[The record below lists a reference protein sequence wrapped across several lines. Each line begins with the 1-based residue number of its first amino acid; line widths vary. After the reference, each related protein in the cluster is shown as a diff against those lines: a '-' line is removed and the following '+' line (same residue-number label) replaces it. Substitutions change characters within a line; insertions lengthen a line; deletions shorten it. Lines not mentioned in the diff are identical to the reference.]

1 MHYID
6 LLNYLIDVQKIEK
19 DELCELLAIPKKK
32 LDSVL
37 AGATPLKKK
46 CLKNLSVYTSI
57 PLDAIRSGN
66 FVLNAP
72 QVDVADDEEAPKIV
86 KDAYVPEY
94 IREANTNRLKA
105 YCKKRYKNRR
115 DDILGFN
122 IVNIIVFV
130 ISIII
135 SFSLIYNFTIVS
147 LSGSAKILAI
157 ALIPAVLSI
166 IITINCYKL
175 AWNGTLKEEKL
186 FVFYAVLNVIQ
197 ILTYTIALVVAKWA
211 PPFTLLLGI
220 LAIAPVIYTV
230 FLENKD
236 KSNYVK
242 SLVLY
247 LFSAFSTGVVCI
259 LASTSEHFMNL
270 EDERSLIIGIV
281 ISFIGFFT
289 IDITTGILL
298 AAYTFYRKR
307 NYIAK
312 HFEPVSKKR
321 VFKGNKIAKDI
332 IVILLLISL
341 TWGVLYVLP
350 VMGIR
355 NNMGINF
362 EDTPVDRYLDYNK
375 QTITYKDTDTYS
387 LIDNDTYSIKVPKS
401 FIISSDTE
409 LNTIYKSDENMYSV
423 IINKEYINLDEII
436 DDVTQN
442 SEKEYLTYLHD
453 VKQTTIKRYGFYP
466 RTEYENDKLMR
477 MIYND
482 DISIFDRDL
491 NIAVY
496 YHILIDTILE
506 NDYKIYL
513 YEDEEIEFRV
523 RTHRY
528 DRDDGTTTYLYDVS
542 GNAKGNYDKFFDF
555 TLFTVTD
562 GAEDDIAYKIINSIE
577 IK

>member
-19 DELCELLAIPKKK
+19 DELCELIAIPKKK

-37 AGATPLKKK
+37 SGITPLKKK
-46 CLKNLSVYTSI
+46 CLKNLSLYTNI

-66 FVLNAP
+66 FVLNIP
-72 QVDVADDEEAPKIV
+72 QEEIAEGEEAPEII

-122 IVNIIVFV
+122 IVNIIFFV

-157 ALIPAVLSI
+157 ALIPTVLSI
-166 IITINCYKL
+166 IITINSYKL

-186 FVFYAVLNVIQ
+186 FIFYAVLNVIQ
-197 ILTYTIALVVAKWA
+197 IFTYTIALVVAKWA
-211 PPFTLLLGI
+211 PPFTVLLGI

-247 LFSAFSTGVVCI
+247 LFSAFSTCVVCI
-259 LASTSEHFMNL
+259 LASTSEYFMNL

-289 IDITTGILL
+289 IVITTGILL

-341 TWGVLYVLP
+341 TCGVLYVLP
-350 VMGIR
+350 VIGY
-355 NNMGINF
+355 NNIIKQVINA
-362 EDTPVDRYLDYNK
+362 DIQIDDRYPVYDK
-375 QTITYKDTDTYS
+375 ASIVFTE
-387 LIDNDTYSIKVPKS
+387 NDKYTVIEAENYTIKVPESLVK
-401 FIISSDTE
+401 
-409 LNTIYKSDENMYSV
+409 KSDSEYLKNEIYSNSENTMSV
-423 IINKEYINLDEII
+423 IVINQFYDLEEMFTEINTLDELPF
-436 DDVTQN
+436 D
-442 SEKEYLTYLHD
+442 L
-453 VKQTTIKRYGFYP
+453 KQVITDRYGFFP
-466 RTEYENDKLMR
+466 KTLYENDKLLKMV
-477 MIYND
+477 YND
-482 DISIFDRDL
+482 NISVLDRDL
-491 NIAVY
+491 TLATSY
-496 YHILIDTILE
+496 FLLTESILSFD
-506 NDYKIYL
+506 DKIYL
-513 YEDEEIEFRV
+513 YDNGVIELRINKHCF
-523 RTHRY
+523 T
-528 DRDDGTTTYLYDVS
+528 RDDGKTSYFYDIS
-542 GNAKGNYDKFFDF
+542 GNVKGNYEKYFDF
-555 TLFTVTD
+555 QVLTICD
-562 GAEDDIAYKIINSIE
+562 SAEDDVAYKIINSIE
-577 IK
+577 FN